1 MCVAGPISLS
11 CVVLAPTSR
20 HAAASKLKWKV
31 SGSASTEFSAAGPN
45 VPPTRQTMYNSDTP
59 GPKFSRRLT
68 RHNCHN
74 VFTALKSYNKQGT
87 HFYALVITLRTFV
100 LHRSMVSK
108 IAAMWGDVSRSPNSC
123 EVLRLAT
130 KRSDIQDWS
139 DKETINI
146 FWENFNGGICS
157 CYEWRRRWR
166 DGSAVWVCE
175 PLVVFIN
182 SYFDTVMKVPASAFK
197 HFILLNR

>member
-1 MCVAGPISLS
+1 MQGLTHHTVNCQLYIYVICRVASMYLYLYVVDIPFAALAMNYEWMNVYLDSLHVCAWRGPSAFLV
-11 CVVLAPTSR
+11 CVLAPTSR

-108 IAAMWGDVSRSPNSC
+108 IAAMWGDVSRSRIR
-123 EVLRLAT
+123 VRF
-130 KRSDIQDWS
+130 SDWQQR
-139 DKETINI
+139 EAI
-146 FWENFNGGICS
+146 FKIGQIKK
-157 CYEWRRRWR
+157 
-166 DGSAVWVCE
+166 
-175 PLVVFIN
+175 P
-182 SYFDTVMKVPASAFK
+182 
-197 HFILLNR
+197 